1 MCGICGI
8 TWNDQNLIRSMGQVI
23 KHRGPEQEGFYIDDS
38 ISICCER
45 LKILDLSENAKQPL
59 HNEDSSIW
67 VVLNGEIYN
76 FRELA
81 NELEFIDKNSN
92 LETVSICDVR
102 FKKDGSMIDN
112 RDNNSLILILDSI
125 QDPRNLG
132 ACLRSANAAGVDCV
146 VINKDGSAPINAL
159 VHKTSAGALNQLK
172 IFSVTN
178 LSRTIKA
185 LKEHNI
191 WVVGLDG
198 ATDQSIYQI
207 DLTTPT
213 AIIMGAE
220 GSGLRSLTKK
230 SCDQLAMIPMQGN
243 VESLNVSVA
252 TGIALFEA
260 SRQRHL

>member
-1 MCGICGI
+1 MSKSIIIFGFHSIQAQLDS
-8 TWNDQNLIRSMGQVI
+8 N
-23 KHRGPEQEGFYIDDS
+23 PECI
-38 ISICCER
+38 
-45 LKILDLSENAKQPL
+45 LKVFTL
-59 HNEDSSIW
+59 
-67 VVLNGEIYN
+67 
-76 FRELA
+76 
-81 NELEFIDKNSN
+81 
-92 LETVSICDVR
+92 
-102 FKKDGSMIDN
+102 DN
-112 RDNNSLILILDSI
+112 RNDKRLNSIISQLNNLGINTQQFTKQKLDKLTKNQTHQGIASEILLPTLPNQDALTHYISKLEKVSLVLILDSI

-132 ACLRSANAAGVDCV
+132 ACLRSANAAGADCV

-172 IFSVTN
+172 IFQVTN

-185 LKEHNI
+185 LKDQNI

-198 ATDQSIYQI
+198 ATDQSLYQI

-213 AIIMGAE
+213 AIVMGAE
-220 GSGLRSLTKK
+220 GSGLRKLTKQ

-260 SRQRHL
+260 SRQRGI

>member
-1 MCGICGI
+1 MSKSIIIFGFHAIQAQLDSNPECLLKVLTLDNRNDKRLNTLITQLDRLGINTQQANKQQLDKLTKNQTHQGI
-8 TWNDQNLIRSMGQVI
+8 AAEILLPTLPNLDGLIHYV
-23 KHRGPEQEGFYIDDS
+23 E
-38 ISICCER
+38 
-45 LKILDLSENAKQPL
+45 KI
-59 HNEDSSIW
+59 
-67 VVLNGEIYN
+67 VLN
-76 FRELA
+76 
-81 NELEFIDKNSN
+81 NS
-92 LETVSICDVR
+92 C
-102 FKKDGSMIDN
+102 
-112 RDNNSLILILDSI
+112 LILILDSI

-198 ATDQSIYQI
+198 ATDQSLYQI

-260 SRQRHL
+260 SRQRHP